1 MNRSRITTLMW
12 AVVSFFSALSTVAK
26 ESKVSYPETRRV
38 DHTDVYHGRT
48 VPDPYRWLEGDV
60 REDEE
65 VAAWT
70 RAQNEVTRQYLD
82 AIPQREAIH
91 KRLTEL
97 WDYER
102 QSVPWQVAGKYFWYE
117 NDGLQNQ
124 AVLMVAD
131 SYDDKGRILL
141 DPNKWSEDGTVAL
154 GRTVTSE
161 DGKLMALTRKEAG
174 SDWSTVR
181 VLEIDSGKMRDD
193 RLEWVRHGN
202 LVWNAAGDGFYYTR
216 YPEPPEGEKFQALSL
231 NPSIYFHRLGTPQS
245 EDTLI
250 FNRPD
255 EPNWSY
261 WLRRTEDN
269 RYLVLHI
276 HRSTDPQSRVYLKEV
291 SAAPEDPW
299 KKLIDTFDNEYALV
313 GNHGSTLYFYTDRDA
328 PRKRV
333 VAIDADAVDATDMTE
348 IIPERERGGTLENV
362 SLFGE
367 EFICKYLSDVTTRLI
382 RYDFAGKE
390 LSALKLPGL
399 GTAEGFGGRQDDTE
413 TFYSFTSYTTPTAIY
428 RYDVTSGRSELIR
441 ESKVDFDPSQY
452 ESKQVFATSK
462 DGTQVPIIISYKK
475 GLQLDHTNPT
485 LLYGYGGF
493 NISITPSFA
502 VTYAAWMDMGGVLAV
517 ANMRGG
523 GEYGEAWHTAG
534 KGVNKQN
541 VFDDFIAAAE
551 HLISTGYTK
560 PEKLAIMGGS
570 NGGLLVGAVMT
581 QRPELFGAA
590 LPAVGVMD
598 MLRFQNFTAGH
609 FWRHEYGTADD
620 PEEFE
625 ALIAYSPYHNLKPGT
640 HYPPTLVTTAD
651 TDDRVVPMHSFKFAA
666 ALQHAQ
672 ASDAPTLIRIE
683 SKAGHGAGTPV
694 SKRIDLVADKWAF
707 LWKALEMGE

>member
-1 MNRSRITTLMW
+1 
-12 AVVSFFSALSTVAK
+12 
-26 ESKVSYPETRRV
+26 
-38 DHTDVYHGRT
+38 
-48 VPDPYRWLEGDV
+48 
-60 REDEE
+60 
-65 VAAWT
+65 
-70 RAQNEVTRQYLD
+70 
-82 AIPQREAIH
+82 
-91 KRLTEL
+91 
-97 WDYER
+97 
-102 QSVPWQVAGKYFWYE
+102 
-117 NDGLQNQ
+117 
-124 AVLMVAD
+124 
-131 SYDDKGRILL
+131 
-141 DPNKWSEDGTVAL
+141 
-154 GRTVTSE
+154 
-161 DGKLMALTRKEAG
+161 
-174 SDWSTVR
+174 
-181 VLEIDSGKMRDD
+181 
-193 RLEWVRHGN
+193 
-202 LVWNAAGDGFYYTR
+202 
-216 YPEPPEGEKFQALSL
+216 
-231 NPSIYFHRLGTPQS
+231 
-245 EDTLI
+245 
-250 FNRPD
+250 
-255 EPNWSY
+255 
-261 WLRRTEDN
+261 
-269 RYLVLHI
+269 
-276 HRSTDPQSRVYLKEV
+276 QSRVYLKEV